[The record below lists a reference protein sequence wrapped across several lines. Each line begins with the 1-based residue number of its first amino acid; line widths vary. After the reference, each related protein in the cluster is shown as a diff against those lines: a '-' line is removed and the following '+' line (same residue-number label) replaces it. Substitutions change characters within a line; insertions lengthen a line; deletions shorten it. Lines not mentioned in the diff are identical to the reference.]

1 MGGREVGRWGPCWSV
16 LTVANKQMR
25 KQNNFYS
32 SPADGSSAARVWL
45 PCSPYQGQ
53 LAWSVCCPDWPVAPQ
68 WAVWAARPFSRCVCG
83 WARAANL
90 TKVGAKWKITF
101 KNAITITNKDTKSKW
116 QMGQSA
122 SPPVCWPCLAWPVR
136 SAAAAREPEAERTWK
151 GGGGNGRQKL
161 NGARKLHGQCGV
173 WRRSEAGLYNCPA
186 ERHRRE

>member
-1 MGGREVGRWGPCWSV
+1 MNLTIHRRQSERGRWRLRGREVGRWGPCWSV

-45 PCSPYQGQ
+45 ACSPYQGQ

-122 SPPVCWPCLAWPVR
+122 SLPVHQSVGLAWPGLFAR
-136 SAAAAREPEAERTWK
+136 LLQPENRRLKGLGKAAAGMADR
-151 GGGGNGRQKL
+151 N
-161 NGARKLHGQCGV
+161 
-173 WRRSEAGLYNCPA
+173 
-186 ERHRRE
+186 